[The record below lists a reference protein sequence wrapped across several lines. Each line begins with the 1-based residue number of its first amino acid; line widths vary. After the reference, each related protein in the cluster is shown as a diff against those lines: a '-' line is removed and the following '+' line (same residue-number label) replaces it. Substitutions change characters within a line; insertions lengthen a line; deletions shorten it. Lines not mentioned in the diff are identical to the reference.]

1 MWVLPVIARPCLGR
15 VAPIKTRMSAMPLFY
30 VQLSRLHVVQLAG
43 VLLFPGVAAAS
54 ILRRI
59 YFSIQRCTRP
69 RNSSLFDYSLLSLHL
84 VCPGDG
90 FSTLG
95 LGFPLGVCPS
105 PGSAVARLAPISWG
119 SYWRRLLGAVC
130 NPRGIMAS
138 MGRLPLPRR
147 FQGVYSRAR
156 SRSGVHCMLRL
167 HHRPSGAW
175 RGPLH
180 RWVRVG

>member
-1 MWVLPVIARPCLGR
+1 
-15 VAPIKTRMSAMPLFY
+15 MPSFY
-30 VQLSRLHVVQLAG
+30 VQLSCLHVVQLAG
-43 VLLFPGVAAAS
+43 TLLLPRCGRRFHHMPRLLFY
-54 ILRRI
+54 LLL
-59 YFSIQRCTRP
+59 QRCTRP
-69 RNSSLFDYSLLSLHL
+69 CNSSLIYSFVLSFL
-84 VCPGDG
+84 VGCPGNG

-105 PGSAVARLAPISWG
+105 PGSAVVRLAPISWG

-138 MGRLPLPRR
+138 MGRLPLLRR
-147 FQGVYSRAR
+147 FQGAYSRAR

-175 RGPLH
+175 RGSLH